1 MKKDKKKKLSAN
13 EWCSCVEEAVGVFS
27 RAPIMKDVR
36 DFSDGCRERESRGWG
51 EGFGEEVGKW
61 GAEKLLLPVWSNLY

>member
-1 MKKDKKKKLSAN
+1 M
-13 EWCSCVEEAVGVFS
+13 GVFS

-61 GAEKLLLPVWSNLY
+61 GAEKLLLPV